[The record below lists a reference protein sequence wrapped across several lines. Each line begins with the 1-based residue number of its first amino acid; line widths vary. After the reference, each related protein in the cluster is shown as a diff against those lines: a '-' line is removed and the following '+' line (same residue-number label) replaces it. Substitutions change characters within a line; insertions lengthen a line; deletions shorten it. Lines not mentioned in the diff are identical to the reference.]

1 MLWNYSLFRQEPP
14 ELSAH
19 IFDLSC
25 RNLNGVYFKEQY
37 YDIVMLENQ
46 SSTSS
51 TKERTTKILKS
62 TTKANLTHQNHLV
75 ISHAC
80 RNIYHPHMASGV
92 GTSNGD
98 HFSWLSV
105 CTMHIY
111 AQQTSV
117 TFTWI
122 ARSPPPKT
130 TQKSIHKLTWL
141 VVLTILKNMKVNGKD
156 YPIYYGK

>member
-62 TTKANLTHQNHLV
+62 TAKANLTHQNHLV

-80 RNIYHPHMASGV
+80 RNIYHPYIASGV
-92 GTSNGD
+92 GTSKGD